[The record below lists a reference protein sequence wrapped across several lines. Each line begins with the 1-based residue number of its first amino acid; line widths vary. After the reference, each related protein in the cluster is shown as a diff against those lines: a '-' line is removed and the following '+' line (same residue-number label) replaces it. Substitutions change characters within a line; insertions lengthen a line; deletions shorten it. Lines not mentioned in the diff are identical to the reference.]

1 MPALDLVANVVVSGI
16 LTGLVYGLMALG
28 LSVIFGVVRVVNF
41 AHGEM
46 MTIAMYAATV
56 LFAALKLDPFVAM
69 LPVAA
74 AFFVFG
80 YALQAGLINP
90 FITRPEHSQFMLL
103 VAVAIILVNAM
114 LMAFGPDARN
124 VQVDYQLE
132 SYELGPIL
140 VDKARLFAAVAAV
153 IAAAGLFAF
162 FRYTL
167 TGKAIRACADNYLGA
182 KVVGLNVKHLYALT
196 FGLGAMCVAIAGCAM
211 VVLVDVT
218 PALGPAYTLLA
229 FVIVIVG
236 GLGSMGGALLGAL
249 PFMVGNYALSVV
261 TLILYFAYTG
271 QAWNVMMGFAG
282 QLSLGHALYVG
293 VGAYAAGALFVHFGI
308 GPWAGLWLAIV
319 LCVALGL
326 VIGFLA
332 FRFSISGVYF
342 ALLTIAFAEFTRIGF
357 DHLNWT
363 GGPGGMFLRVAQ
375 RDTWDLLNFRG
386 PPLMYYYAM
395 LALAAGAFALC
406 AWLLRSRA
414 GYYWQ
419 AIRENEEAAQ
429 ALGIN
434 SFRWKLLAVAISAAM
449 TAVAGVFFAF
459 YYNNLFPE
467 QIFHI
472 SRSIEIILGPVIGG
486 VGTLFG
492 PVLGAAVLT
501 LLSDGITEA
510 LGAFGVDI
518 PGVKQVFYGVVLLLV
533 VMFLPHGIWPTL
545 ARKFRL

>member
-1 MPALDLVANVVVSGI
+1 MTRASIAL
-16 LTGLVYGLMALG
+16 
-28 LSVIFGVVRVVNF
+28 
-41 AHGEM
+41 
-46 MTIAMYAATV
+46 
-56 LFAALKLDPFVAM
+56 
-69 LPVAA
+69 
-74 AFFVFG
+74 
-80 YALQAGLINP
+80 
-90 FITRPEHSQFMLL
+90 
-103 VAVAIILVNAM
+103 AV
-114 LMAFGPDARN
+114 
-124 VQVDYQLE
+124 
-132 SYELGPIL
+132 
-140 VDKARLFAAVAAV
+140 
-153 IAAAGLFAF
+153 
-162 FRYTL
+162 
-167 TGKAIRACADNYLGA
+167 LGA
-182 KVVGLNVKHLYALT
+182 
-196 FGLGAMCVAIAGCAM
+196 F
-211 VVLVDVT
+211 LV
-218 PALGPAYTLLA
+218 
-229 FVIVIVG
+229 
-236 GLGSMGGALLGAL
+236 AL
-249 PFMVGNYALSVV
+249 PFFAGNYALSVA

-293 VGAYAAGALFVHFGI
+293 VGAYAAGALFFYYGI
-308 GPWAGLWLAIV
+308 GPWAGLWLAIA

-332 FRFSISGVYF
+332 FRFGISGVYF

-357 DHLNWT
+357 DHFGWT

-375 RDTWDLLNFRG
+375 RDTWDLANFRG

-395 LALAAGAFALC
+395 LALTALAFLIC
-406 AWLLRSRA
+406 SLLLRSKA

-419 AIRENEEAAQ
+419 AIREDEEAAR

-434 SFRWKLLAVAISAAM
+434 AFRWKLLAVAISAAM

-510 LGAFGVDI
+510 LGAFGLDI
-518 PGVKQVFYGVVLLLV
+518 PGVKQVFYGLVLLGV
-533 VMFLPHGIWPTL
+533 VMFLPHGIWPAI
-545 ARKFRL
+545 ARRLRL